1 MLYFQDRLLAK
12 IDHQLPLA
20 RHVIAIPYDIVLN
33 RRPVII
39 EFMWPQE
46 VVVGDP
52 EREVIRSSIIVVKAI
67 GRAVGSFISSV
78 QAFDHLLIGPEFF
91 GDSIIVLEA
100 DDLGDIEFKLVTEL
114 MEELLCSQR
123 IGAVAVSDEPE
134 AFRKLFKVLESHPH
148 CYDTRPDT
156 TVVRETITDN
166 GTGCGV
172 HNKPDVSGD
181 AADFDIGF
189 IRNEHRV
196 FLVMISIYE
205 RLDADCGR
213 TAVIRDL
220 LMRDRDTIKVF
231 ESLRGFA
238 QRQAK
243 VNVKG
248 KAQGHDISIVLSE
261 FQGRDV
267 LGQSRQIQLKEIDR
281 ELTVDVMELIF
292 VLTVVFRKVRFV
304 NILQVMQVERT
315 PGVHAFVD
323 HEMLAVFLMDKGM
336 GTVRTRESQNF

>member
-134 AFRKLFKVLESHPH
+134 AFRKLFKV
-148 CYDTRPDT
+148 C
-156 TVVRETITDN
+156 
-166 GTGCGV
+166 CGV

>member
-1 MLYFQDRLLAK
+1 
-12 IDHQLPLA
+12 
-20 RHVIAIPYDIVLN
+20 
-33 RRPVII
+33 
-39 EFMWPQE
+39 
-46 VVVGDP
+46 
-52 EREVIRSSIIVVKAI
+52 
-67 GRAVGSFISSV
+67 
-78 QAFDHLLIGPEFF
+78 
-91 GDSIIVLEA
+91 
-100 DDLGDIEFKLVTEL
+100 
-114 MEELLCSQR
+114 
-123 IGAVAVSDEPE
+123 
-134 AFRKLFKVLESHPH
+134 
-148 CYDTRPDT
+148 
-156 TVVRETITDN
+156 
-166 GTGCGV
+166 
-172 HNKPDVSGD
+172 
-181 AADFDIGF
+181 
-189 IRNEHRV
+189 
-196 FLVMISIYE
+196 MISIYE

-323 HEMLAVFLMDKGM
+323 HEMLTVFLMDKGM

>member
-1 MLYFQDRLLAK
+1 
-12 IDHQLPLA
+12 
-20 RHVIAIPYDIVLN
+20 
-33 RRPVII
+33 
-39 EFMWPQE
+39 
-46 VVVGDP
+46 
-52 EREVIRSSIIVVKAI
+52 
-67 GRAVGSFISSV
+67 
-78 QAFDHLLIGPEFF
+78 
-91 GDSIIVLEA
+91 
-100 DDLGDIEFKLVTEL
+100 

-134 AFRKLFKVLESHPH
+134 SFRKLFKVLESHPH

-156 TVVRETITDN
+156 TVVRETVTDN

-220 LMRDRDTIKVF
+220 LMRDRDTIKVL
-231 ESLRGFA
+231 EILRGFA

-248 KAQGHDISIVLSE
+248 KAQGHDISIVLVNFRE
-261 FQGRDV
+261 EMFLGRV
-267 LGQSRQIQLKEIDR
+267 VRSSLKKSIVNSR
-281 ELTVDVMELIF
+281 
-292 VLTVVFRKVRFV
+292 
-304 NILQVMQVERT
+304 
-315 PGVHAFVD
+315 
-323 HEMLAVFLMDKGM
+323 
-336 GTVRTRESQNF
+336 